1 MIATGYNGYK
11 NTIVNTACSKEKML
25 LLLYE
30 KVLFCLKIARKGI
43 EEENPRIKGENISK
57 VLAILTEFECALDK
71 ENGGNIA
78 ESLDGLYRYCTDRL
92 TAANINNDHSAVQE
106 VETILTELYE
116 GFKEAAQQAANA
128 GTLHQ
133 TTAATATSGGMR
145 IAV

>member
-11 NTIVNTACSKEKML
+11 NTIVNTTCSKEKIL

-30 KVLFCLKIARKGI
+30 KALFCLKMACKGI
-43 EEENPRIKGENISK
+43 EEGSPRIKGENLSK

-78 ESLDGLYRYCTDRL
+78 DSLVKLYSYCTDRL
-92 TAANINNDHSAVQE
+92 TAANINNDRSAIQE
-106 VETILTELYE
+106 VETILAELYE
-116 GFKEAAQQAANA
+116 GFKDAAQQAVDSSA
-128 GTLHQ
+128 LDQ
-133 TTAATATSGGMR
+133 TAPTPATTGGMR